1 MDWLVELHSLWRW
14 LILAAAAIIAVLA
27 ALAAFGVRPWD
38 NLSDRFSLFFTI
50 ALDVQVLIGA
60 IVWVL
65 GQAWAGDAFR
75 GIIHPVVMLG
85 AVAVA
90 HVGRARSDRAT
101 GDRAQGRAALIF
113 YLVSVALVLIAIPRE

>member
-1 MDWLVELHSLWRW
+1 
-14 LILAAAAIIAVLA
+14 LILAAAAIIVVLA
-27 ALAAFGVRPWD
+27 ALAAFGTRPWD
-38 NLSDRFSLFFTI
+38 NLSERFSLFFTI

-75 GIIHPVVMLG
+75 GFIHPVVMLG

-90 HVGRARSDRAT
+90 HVGKARTDRAS
-101 GDRAQGRAALIF
+101 GDRVRGRTALIF
-113 YLVSVALVLIAIPRE
+113 YIVSVALVLIAIPRP